1 MATGRKLAVPRAGAG
16 ILKLE
21 SGKQLSQERGVICAG
36 WQTEEQNADGAQ
48 PIPKRVVIRCDGT
61 LKDQRGPTQAAG
73 WPCGVLEIR
82 YAIGGI
88 EKSVLVDAVSQQSAL
103 TVWAT
108 SVDVTPVWDQRRIDR
123 LAALNAEPCRSQLL
137 GAAIN
142 SSQGA
147 GDMGPA
153 DARWLDVINVDDDDE
168 TTEFSI
174 HPIPDGARGL
184 RFLDTLVS
192 GVMTSV
198 PALTTMIA
206 WSADTFDNFP
216 NGCVQFNTN
225 GATDTS
231 ILIAPPL
238 ARYLFLGFPSTT
250 ISTFDIPSFIEWIMA
265 PATLP
270 GY

>member
-1 MATGRKLAVPRAGAG
+1 MATGRRLAVPRAGAG
-16 ILKLE
+16 ILKLK
-21 SGKQLSQERGVICAG
+21 SGKQQSQERGVICAG
-36 WQTEEQNADGAQ
+36 WQTEEQNQDGAQ
-48 PIPKRVVIRCDGT
+48 PIPKRVVIRCDGV
-61 LKDQRGPTQAAG
+61 LKDQRGPTVNAG
-73 WPCGVLEIR
+73 YPCGVLEIR
-82 YAIGGI
+82 YAIGGL
-88 EKSVLVDAVSQQSAL
+88 ERTVLVDAVQQSAL
-103 TVWAT
+103 TVWAQ
-108 SVDVTPVWDQRRIDR
+108 SVDVTPVWDDRRIER
-123 LAALNAEPCRSQLL
+123 LANLNAQPCREQLL

-153 DARWLDVINVDDDDE
+153 DARWLDVINADSDDE

-174 HPIPDGARGL
+174 HPIPNGARGL

-198 PALTTMIA
+198 PALTSMIA

-216 NGCVQFNTN
+216 VGCVQFNTN

-238 ARYLFLGFPSTT
+238 ARFLFLGFPSGTLT
-250 ISTFDIPSFIEWIMA
+250 TFDLPSFIEWIIA
-265 PATLP
+265 PATLY
-270 GY
+270 GF

>member
-16 ILKLE
+16 ILQLV
-21 SGKQLSQERGVICAG
+21 SGKQLSQERGVTCAA
-36 WQTEEQNADGAQ
+36 WQTEEQNQDGAQ

-61 LKDQRGPTQAAG
+61 IKDQRGPTQSAG
-73 WPCGVLEIR
+73 YPCGVLEVR
-82 YAIGGI
+82 YAIGGL
-88 EKSVLVDAVSQQSAL
+88 EKTTLVDAVSQQSAL
-103 TVWAT
+103 TVWAQ
-108 SVDVTPVWDQRRIDR
+108 SVDVTPVWDTRRIQR
-123 LAALNAEPCRSQLL
+123 LANLGFEPCRSQLI

-142 SSQGA
+142 SNQGA
-147 GDMGPA
+147 GDVGAA
-153 DARWLDVINVDDDDE
+153 DARWLDVINTDSDDE

-198 PALTTMIA
+198 PALTSMIA
-206 WSADTFDNFP
+206 WSADNFNNFP
-216 NGCVQFNTN
+216 TGCIQFNTN

-238 ARYLFLGFPSTT
+238 ARFLFLGFPTDT
-250 ISTFDIPSFIEWIMA
+250 IGSFDIPSFIEWIMA